1 MILQFAHA
9 LDETFKEMNL
19 NGVEIRAAAISSL
32 NGRPYQLL
40 IDPEVDLTK
49 ASYGFFEVPGWI
61 IPLEEDIR
69 PGLYPTNSE
78 ERKKAL
84 AKVFDEL
91 AAPELKKTKRK
102 KFMRPV
108 EEILSELVT
117 DGEGKAGKNKATK
130 RKPEPPSDTL
140 LDKTKGKE

>member
-1 MILQFAHA
+1 L
-9 LDETFKEMNL
+9 
-19 NGVEIRAAAISSL
+19 
-32 NGRPYQLL
+32 
-40 IDPEVDLTK
+40 
-49 ASYGFFEVPGWI
+49 I

-78 ERKKAL
+78 ERKKAI